1 MRKVLL
7 KLTVR
12 MEKLVRF
19 RDNEQ
24 GLWIWLCRRNSSQFV
39 RVIAVC
45 RSVVPGLEVGVTIVL
60 GEEEAA
66 PQLCQLVLSLLTQP
80 EEKLTP
86 STRGVFDLVRFRHHE
101 TGLGVDAGQDG
112 VLGPGDGVLALSSQQ
127 DIAALETVERLGW
140 RLQLYDV
147 RQGRARVSTV
157 VLTGAPILL
166 LHHPAADGR
175 TGRPGVWLHFDSQ
188 ASFEI
193 SPQ

>member
-1 MRKVLL
+1 M

-45 RSVVPGLEVGVTIVL
+45 RSVVPGLEVGVTVVL

-80 EEKLTP
+80 EEKLAP
-86 STRGVFDLVRFRHHE
+86 STCGVLDLVRFWHHE

-112 VLGPGDGVLALSSQQ
+112 VLGPGDGVLALGPQQ
-127 DIAALETVERLGW
+127 DVPWLERVGW
-140 RLQLYDV
+140 RGEL
-147 RQGRARVSTV
+147 
-157 VLTGAPILL
+157 
-166 LHHPAADGR
+166 
-175 TGRPGVWLHFDSQ
+175 
-188 ASFEI
+188 
-193 SPQ
+193 